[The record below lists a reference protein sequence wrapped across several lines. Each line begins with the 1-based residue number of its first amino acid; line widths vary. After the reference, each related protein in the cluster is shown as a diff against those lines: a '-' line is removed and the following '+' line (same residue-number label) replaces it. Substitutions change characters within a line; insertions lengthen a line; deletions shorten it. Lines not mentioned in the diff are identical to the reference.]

1 MRNSIGKLIYHW
13 FVHKWYRMK
22 TVRGGWMLA
31 HYYWEDYK
39 HKNTS
44 LLKIA
49 SVHLKGWSYNDWSVL
64 GITDI
69 NRKHYLSTRD
79 YCYLHPLNGR
89 YSFWIDDKLTLKY
102 ILNGTKAGFY
112 MPDYYFMLENHRSVP
127 LMDVDNEFKDNGI
140 EGVVTLLEKKKLL
153 AFKLIKA
160 AGGVGFYKAEYDGNN
175 YFLNGDKLNRK
186 EIHDRISDMDG
197 YLVTEYLLPH
207 AEFAKFCDKSVGS
220 LRYVIGRK
228 RNGELVE
235 ISSYMKIGT
244 KKSKFVDNYCQGGVL
259 AVVNNGNYKEG
270 NIFIEESCKN
280 LKIDVHPDNGMKIQG
295 KIPHW
300 DKVIE
305 ATKIVADTLPQLS
318 YLGIDFCIT
327 NDNRIKIIEINSH
340 SSLDAIQAGGS
351 IFDYSSGSF
360 FKELLNR

>member
-1 MRNSIGKLIYHW
+1 
-13 FVHKWYRMK
+13 
-22 TVRGGWMLA
+22 
-31 HYYWEDYK
+31 
-39 HKNTS
+39 
-44 LLKIA
+44 
-49 SVHLKGWSYNDWSVL
+49 
-64 GITDI
+64 
-69 NRKHYLSTRD
+69 
-79 YCYLHPLNGR
+79 
-89 YSFWIDDKLTLKY
+89 
-102 ILNGTKAGFY
+102 
-112 MPDYYFMLENHRSVP
+112 MPDYYFMLENHGIVP
-127 LMDVDNEFKDNGI
+127 LMDVDDKFKDRGI
-140 EGVVTLLEKKKLL
+140 EGIVALLEEKNLL

-160 AGGVGFYKAEYDGNN
+160 AGGIGFYKAEYDGNN
-175 YFLNGDKLNRK
+175 YYLNDDKLDRK
-186 EIHDRISDMDG
+186 KFHDRISDMDG

-244 KKSKFVDNYCQGGVL
+244 QKSKFVDNYCQGGVL

-351 IFDYSSGSF
+351 IFDYFGGDF
-360 FKELLNR
+360 FKERLDN